1 MDPMRREHTIGSSM
15 SDNLRPQF
23 ARGRAFKN
31 AEAASDETAKIRAFS
46 ASFGVLSKRLFLASF
61 GTVVCPKQTE
71 KWDYVAT
78 QSPLGMISIFHIQ
91 VQNEH
96 SCLVEFHG

>member
-31 AEAASDETAKIRAFS
+31 AEAASDETAKIRA
-46 ASFGVLSKRLFLASF
+46 LS
-61 GTVVCPKQTE
+61 
-71 KWDYVAT
+71 
-78 QSPLGMISIFHIQ
+78 ISIGIFFLLFDLRI
-91 VQNEH
+91 
-96 SCLVEFHG
+96 SFALFYKF